1 MYSNTSNESGN
12 PHYLPHF
19 NYDYQQAKTQSM
31 NSNPVLP
38 QISLMHSIPLSYYGN
53 NYQNQSQYSQLNQQQ
68 QQQQQHHHQH
78 QNQQHNYP
86 LQQQYPQ
93 QPHSQQPQVHS
104 QYVNQGQPQTN
115 PNQGFYQGLTSNHQ
129 LQPIQMSRA
138 PQQQYQQQYQSLSY
152 PPLQPPLMNINETE
166 SPPSSQSTSGTLVM
180 PENTKFTYEDA
191 EVLKRLLP
199 MGEKYKWKQITRNI
213 NLEAARRRNETYV
226 DENGGSNKNVSPTFV
241 IKQYQALLGLPS
253 NQLYF
258 GLIGSSLPYVMTE
271 NGWDDINIDDINVD
285 DVE

>member
-1 MYSNTSNESGN
+1 
-12 PHYLPHF
+12 
-19 NYDYQQAKTQSM
+19 
-31 NSNPVLP
+31 
-38 QISLMHSIPLSYYGN
+38 
-53 NYQNQSQYSQLNQQQ
+53 
-68 QQQQQHHHQH
+68 
-78 QNQQHNYP
+78 
-86 LQQQYPQ
+86 
-93 QPHSQQPQVHS
+93 
-104 QYVNQGQPQTN
+104 
-115 PNQGFYQGLTSNHQ
+115 
-129 LQPIQMSRA
+129 
-138 PQQQYQQQYQSLSY
+138 
-152 PPLQPPLMNINETE
+152 
-166 SPPSSQSTSGTLVM
+166 M

>member
-12 PHYLPHF
+12 PNYLPHL

-68 QQQQQHHHQH
+68 QQHH